1 MLIFTFFGRMILFGF
16 LTLCVLQDIRRMEI
30 ERRLFLVMGITVCLY
45 ELRLLLTGTLPPYRE
60 LLLSV
65 IPGLVLLLVSKL
77 SREALGL
84 GDSLFFLLLGP
95 CCGAVRLLSIL
106 AASFLLA
113 AVCALFFIT
122 AASMREGVQRGRRIP
137 FLPFTIAPVLYHIFM
152 LSAPTERKLYLAV
165 ICSLIVLYIFQAV
178 LTLRKVKAKQK
189 TQLFRLPE
197 RSPGQTAR
205 KLRGS
210 LTVEASY
217 IFALIFLAI
226 SAMIRFS
233 WKQRNTCLAAFLL
246 TETSVRAA
254 HAEPLYDPHGADE
267 AALSAELRHRLSSI
281 QMLKDSALCVE
292 RSPLYSRALL
302 QNSEMKLSAERRN
315 ASSEDVMRA
324 ATAIRDYSNSVQTQK
339 GRSDHATDLK

>member
-30 ERRLFLVMGITVCLY
+30 ERRLFLLMGIAVCLY
-45 ELRLLLTGTLPPYRE
+45 ELRLLLSGTLPPYRE

-122 AASMREGVQRGRRIP
+122 AASMRGGVQRGRRIP
-137 FLPFTIAPVLYHIFM
+137 FLPFTIAPVLYHIFT

-178 LTLRKVKAKQK
+178 LILQKAKQK
-189 TQLFRLPE
+189 PRLFRLPE

-217 IFALIFLAI
+217 IFSLIFLAV

-233 WKQRNTCLAAFLL
+233 WKQRNACLAAFLL

-267 AALSAELRHRLSSI
+267 ADLSAELRLRLSSI
-281 QMLKDSALCVE
+281 QALKDSALHVE
-292 RSPLYSRALL
+292 RSPLHSRALL

-315 ASSEDVMRA
+315 ANSEDVMRA
-324 ATAIRDYSNSVQTQK
+324 ATAIREYSNPLQKQK
-339 GRSDHATDLK
+339 GSSDHATDLK